1 MIARQWAWPCIIKK
15 GTQMS
20 RNVTKKKLTA
30 AVCGVFLLG
39 AGLAGCNR
47 DKSTAELL
55 TDAKQ
60 YQQKGDQKAALIQLK
75 NAVAKSPEDG
85 EARLALGALHLELGD
100 AVSADKELRKAAA
113 LGIAPV
119 RALPLL
125 AKALQSQGKFQ
136 DVLDQIPLTQAQES
150 AELLGQRG
158 DAFLGLNKA
167 DDAKTAY
174 EAALAKEP
182 TAAEPRLGLARVAL
196 LHQDVDG
203 AMQLVDEAAAK
214 NPKNAEVAMFKGAL
228 LRAQNKPEAALAAY
242 EQALALKPDH
252 RSAHVEKA
260 YLEIGM
266 GKFEAAKADIDAAQ
280 KTTPGSL
287 LVTYTQAL
295 LDFTQGKYAPAQE
308 SVQKILRSAP
318 EHMPTILLAGSVEL
332 ALGSTQQ
339 AEQHLRKYVEANP
352 ANVHARKLLAQ
363 ALLKSAQ
370 PGDAVAALAPAL
382 KDPGQD
388 PQLLALAGESYMQVK
403 DFNKAT
409 SYFEK
414 ASALAP
420 KAAVL
425 HTSLG
430 LSRLKQGDHDKAIS
444 ELELATT
451 LDPKSPNAG
460 LALVQT
466 ELNLK
471 RFDKALAAVQALEK
485 QQPDN
490 PQVQNMKGVV
500 HLAKGDLAPARA
512 AFEKALALQ
521 PTFFQ
526 AVGNLARMDLQDKK
540 PDAAKKRFEAVLE
553 KDKKN
558 FGAMAALAQLA
569 MAQGKTDEATTWLEK
584 ANTDNP
590 DTVAP
595 ALALGSHYL
604 RTKQAAKAL
613 TLARKAVAN
622 NATNPDLLD
631 MQGQAQLASNDNA
644 GALETYS
651 KLVNVMPKS
660 ALAQMRLSSV
670 HLALRNESAAADD
683 LKRAVELQPDFV
695 QARVAQVELAARRG
709 NFDDAIGF
717 ARQAQKQSG
726 PASALGYALEGD
738 VLLSQKKPALALP
751 AYQKAYDL
759 SQAPQV
765 MLKLAGVMQQAGKA
779 KEALAL
785 VTQYQK
791 QHPQDP
797 ASAMFLAEQQLAD
810 KQFKTAIALLEPVV
824 NRAPN
829 NVVALN
835 NLAWAYQQE
844 KDPRALATAEQA
856 LKASN
861 DNPAVMD
868 TLGWMLVEKGDTAR
882 ALPLLQKAAAL
893 VPNAPDIQYHLA
905 AGLAKSG
912 DKAGARKELDKL
924 LSQNR
929 PFAQIE
935 DARALL
941 KTL

>member
-1 MIARQWAWPCIIKK
+1 MGVPISK
-15 GTQMS
+15 GTQMP
-20 RNVTKKKLTA
+20 RKVTNKITA
-30 AVCGVFLLG
+30 ATLCGIFLLG

-85 EARLALGALHLELGD
+85 EARLALGSLYLEMGD
-100 AVSADKELRKAAA
+100 TVSADKELRKAAS
-113 LGIAPV
+113 LGIAPA
-119 RALPLL
+119 RTLPQL
-125 AKALQSQGKFQ
+125 AKALQAQGKFQ
-136 DVLDQIPLTQAQES
+136 EVLDQVPLSQAQAS
-150 AELLGQRG
+150 AELLAQRG
-158 DAFLGLNKA
+158 DAFLGLGKA
-167 DDAKTAY
+167 EQAKAAY

-182 TAAEPRLGLARVAL
+182 TATEARLGLARVAL
-196 LHQDVDG
+196 MGQDVEG
-203 AMQLVDEAAAK
+203 GMKLVDEAAAK
-214 NPKNAEVAMFKGAL
+214 DPKNAEVAMFKAAL

-242 EQALALKPDH
+242 EQALVLKPDH
-252 RSAHVEKA
+252 RTAHIEKA
-260 YLEIGM
+260 YTEIGM
-266 GKFEAAKADIDAAQ
+266 GKFEAAKADVDAAQ
-280 KTTPGSL
+280 KTTPNNL

-295 LDFTQGKYAPAQE
+295 LDFSQGKYAAAQE
-308 SVQKILRSAP
+308 SVQKVLRNAP

-332 ALGSTQQ
+332 ALGSYQQ
-339 AEQHLRKYVEANP
+339 SEQHLRKYLEANP
-352 ANVHARKLLAQ
+352 ANLHARKLLAQ

-382 KDPGQD
+382 KEPTQD
-388 PQLLALAGESYMQVK
+388 PQLLALAGESYMQVR
-403 DFNKAT
+403 DFNKAST
-409 SYFEK
+409 YFEK

-430 LSRLKQGDHDKAIS
+430 LSRLKQGDNDKAIS
-444 ELELATT
+444 ELQLATT

-460 LALVQT
+460 LALIQT

-471 RFDKALAAVQALEK
+471 HFDKALAAAQSLEK

-500 HLAKGDLAPARA
+500 HLAKGDPAAARA

-521 PTFFQ
+521 PTFFP
-526 AVGNLARMDLQDKK
+526 AVTNLARLDLADKK
-540 PDAAKKRFEAVLE
+540 PDAAKKRFETVLE

-558 FGAMAALAQLA
+558 FGAMAALADLA
-569 MAQGKTDEATTWLEK
+569 MNQGKPDEAATWLEK

-595 ALALGSHYL
+595 ALALGAHYL
-604 RTKQAAKAL
+604 RTKQPANAL
-613 TLARKAVAN
+613 TLARKALAN
-622 NATNPDLLD
+622 NATNADLLD
-631 MQGQAQLASNDNA
+631 LQGQAQLASNDGT

-651 KLVNVMPKS
+651 KLVNVVPKS
-660 ALAQMRLSSV
+660 GMAQLRLASAHGMLK
-670 HLALRNESAAADD
+670 NEAAAADD
-683 LKRAVELQPDFV
+683 LKRAVELQPDLV
-695 QARVAQVELAARRG
+695 QARVAQVELAVRRG
-709 NFDDAIGF
+709 NVDDALAF
-717 ARQAQKQSG
+717 ARQAQKQAG
-726 PASALGYALEGD
+726 PASAVGHMLEGD
-738 VLLSQKKPALALP
+738 VQLSQKKPALALP
-751 AYQKAYDL
+751 SYQKAYEL

-765 MLKLAGVMQQAGKA
+765 LIKLAALMQQAGKG
-779 KEALAL
+779 KEAQAL
-785 VTQYQK
+785 VAQFQK
-791 QHPQDP
+791 QHPGEP
-797 ASAMFLAEQQLAD
+797 ASAMFLAEKNLAD
-810 KQFKTAIALLEPVV
+810 KQYKDAIALLEPVV
-824 NRAPN
+824 KRSPN
-829 NVVALN
+829 NGVALN

-882 ALPLLQKAAAL
+882 ALPLLQKAVAL
-893 VPNAPDIQYHLA
+893 VPNALDIQYHLA
-905 AGLAKSG
+905 YGLAKSG